1 MSAAFSGPALAFC
14 GYSGSGKTEL
24 LLNCL
29 NLLKERGFS
38 PAVLRTSSEV
48 HAEIASKDSQ
58 RFLTKVLHWSAS
70 RIPLKSSYIFQ
81 IQPLALRQLNK
92 KLNFVD

>member
-1 MSAAFSGPALAFC
+1 MSAAFSGPALAFS

-38 PAVLRTSSEV
+38 PAVLKTSSEV

-58 RFLTKVLHWSAS
+58 RFFDQDP
-70 RIPLKSSYIFQ
+70 RIT
-81 IQPLALRQLNK
+81 RR
-92 KLNFVD
+92 VH